1 MDGCRIYPIQRNS
14 VTSEWF
20 QSASNILE
28 VFINFELSYFKIWYL
43 IFLFL
48 LLIFLICLVISLR
61 YCITQNIII
70 NDLLYLWLNILKRCC
85 QEKNQDSFRFIIS
98 LKKRETSVWKNRN
111 DLNVNISN
119 SSWFSPYLWKIKLLH
134 FERIGNRSSIG
145 NKIPWLPSTLWH
157 SSASRALCGNQV
169 TRDTSL
175 EGRGRR

>member
-1 MDGCRIYPIQRNS
+1 MISISIKYLGTFHKFRIII
-14 VTSEWF
+14 F
-20 QSASNILE
+20 QNMIFNIS
-28 VFINFELSYFKIWYL
+28 FFAFNLSYLLGYFFTLHFISL
-43 IFLFL
+43 IFSQVF
-48 LLIFLICLVISLR
+48 C
-61 YCITQNIII
+61 CITQNIVI
-70 NDLLYLWLNILKRCC
+70 NDLLYLWFNILKRCC

-134 FERIGNRSSIG
+134 FERIGNRSPVR
-145 NKIPWLPSTLWH
+145 NKIPWLPSALWH
-157 SSASRALCGNQV
+157 SSASRALCGNPV

>member
-1 MDGCRIYPIQRNS
+1 MI
-14 VTSEWF
+14 F
-20 QSASNILE
+20 NIS
-28 VFINFELSYFKIWYL
+28 FFAFNLSYLLGYFFTLHFISL
-43 IFLFL
+43 IFSQVF
-48 LLIFLICLVISLR
+48 C
-61 YCITQNIII
+61 CIIQNIII

-134 FERIGNRSSIG
+134 FECIGNRSPVR

-157 SSASRALCGNQV
+157 SSASRALCGNPV

>member
-1 MDGCRIYPIQRNS
+1 MISISIKYLGSFHKFRIII
-14 VTSEWF
+14 F
-20 QSASNILE
+20 QNMIFNIS
-28 VFINFELSYFKIWYL
+28 FFAFNLSY
-43 IFLFL
+43 L
-48 LLIFLICLVISLR
+48 LGYFFTLRFISLISQVFC
-61 YCITQNIII
+61 CITQNIII

-134 FERIGNRSSIG
+134 FERIGNRSPVR
-145 NKIPWLPSTLWH
+145 NKIPWLPSALWH